1 MLSWLQILHGHQ
13 KWPSTVI
20 AWLTH
25 GNEPV
30 GKHVIDALAQD
41 LNIRNGQFAGTLY
54 LLEVNQ
60 EWHKR
65 SVRSIDTDMNRSF
78 SGEWTGY
85 EATRAR
91 EIINYFSD
99 KHIDYVFDFHST
111 PGDDLP
117 MMICTHTTWS
127 IDISAIFPITHLIV
141 WLPELVP
148 WTSLLEFFHGLWATD
163 IAFEAGQHNKP
174 ETLQFGI
181 QLGYTILHN
190 LHWVTLPQEH
200 SGTQKINAPRL
211 TRSPMITPQ
220 PQQIIY
226 AKKTITTSS
235 PRFTFAKQYQSFD
248 IIPTWEI
255 RWHDEHR
262 TYSFDKDMVIL
273 IPNHSIAK
281 DLQTMKSTWIAHFG
295 ALQDNKHA

>member
-1 MLSWLQILHGHQ
+1 MLSWLQILRGRQ
-13 KWPSTVI
+13 KWPSTLI

-30 GKHVIDALAQD
+30 GKHVIDTLAQD

-117 MMICTHTTWS
+117 MMICTHTTLS
-127 IDISAIFPITHLIV
+127 MDISAIFPIRHLIV
-141 WLPELVP
+141 GLPELVP
-148 WTSLLEFFHGLWATD
+148 GTSLLEFFHGLWATD
-163 IAFEAGQHNKP
+163 IAFEAGQHNKL

-181 QLGYTILHN
+181 QLANTILHH
-190 LHWVTLPQEH
+190 LHNTTLSQENH
-200 SGTQKINAPRL
+200 KIWDIS
-211 TRSPMITPQ
+211 TSQ
-220 PQQIIY
+220 PQQIIF
-226 AKKTITTSS
+226 AQKTITTVS
-235 PRFTFAKQYQSFD
+235 PHFTFAKQYQSFD

-295 ALQDNKHA
+295 TLQDNKHA